1 MCIGYRQKPHAYSQ
15 PWGEKFIYF
24 QIIPRGNLMGEI
36 TRDEIRE
43 RLGNIDQIRDIIFGA
58 HLREYTSRLDK
69 AESDISAM
77 QQDVRD
83 RLGDLKSVLANEL
96 RAAVESIDKRLK
108 SISAST
114 QEESADL
121 RQQFERINRKFTS
134 SIETLDETVESQR
147 MALREELAQ
156 TRDSL
161 QNDNRELRSLV
172 FEELD
177 RHFSILREDKLSK
190 DDMAE
195 LLFELGMRLKGS
207 EFVPELREAAEE
219 KVEEKYERVN
229 ILDAEPKSERSNS
242 SSADTVSTSARSTA
256 RSTKA
261 KI

>member
-1 MCIGYRQKPHAYSQ
+1 
-15 PWGEKFIYF
+15 
-24 QIIPRGNLMGEI
+24 MGEI

-69 AESDISAM
+69 AESDISAI

-83 RLGDLKSVLANEL
+83 RLNDLKSVLASEL

-108 SISAST
+108 TISTST
-114 QEESADL
+114 QEEAADL
-121 RQQFERINRKFTS
+121 RQQFDRINRKFTN
-134 SIETLDETVESQR
+134 SIETLDETVEAQR
-147 MALREELAQ
+147 VALREEIAQ
-156 TRDSL
+156 TRDNL
-161 QNDNRELRSLV
+161 QNDTRELRSLV
-172 FEELD
+172 LEELD

-219 KVEEKYERVN
+219 KVEEKYERVS
-229 ILDAEPKSERSNS
+229 ILDSEPKVSP
-242 SSADTVSTSARSTA
+242 SAESTSSTTRTTSRS
-256 RSTKA
+256 SKA
-261 KI
+261 KP

>member
-1 MCIGYRQKPHAYSQ
+1 
-15 PWGEKFIYF
+15 
-24 QIIPRGNLMGEI
+24 MGEI

-69 AESDISAM
+69 AEADISAV

-83 RLGDLKSVLANEL
+83 RLSDLKSVLASEL

-108 SISAST
+108 TISVST
-114 QEESADL
+114 QEEAADL
-121 RQQFERINRKFTS
+121 RQQFDRINRKFTN
-134 SIETLDETVESQR
+134 SIETLDESVEAQR
-147 MALREELAQ
+147 VALRDELAQ
-156 TRDSL
+156 TRNGL

-219 KVEEKYERVN
+219 KVEEKYERVS
-229 ILDAEPKSERSNS
+229 ILESEPKPERTNS
-242 SSADTVSTSARSTA
+242 PSSDTISAATRAVSRPVKDKS
-256 RSTKA
+256 
-261 KI
+261 

>member
-1 MCIGYRQKPHAYSQ
+1 
-15 PWGEKFIYF
+15 
-24 QIIPRGNLMGEI
+24 MGEI

-69 AESDISAM
+69 AESDISAI

-83 RLGDLKSVLANEL
+83 RLNDLKSVLASEL

-108 SISAST
+108 TISAST
-114 QEESADL
+114 QEETADL
-121 RQQFERINRKFTS
+121 RQQFDRINRKFTS
-134 SIETLDETVESQR
+134 NIETLDESVEAQR
-147 MALREELAQ
+147 VALREEIAQ
-156 TRDSL
+156 TRDNL
-161 QNDNRELRSLV
+161 QNDTRELRSLV
-172 FEELD
+172 LEELD

-219 KVEEKYERVN
+219 KVEEKYERVS
-229 ILDAEPKSERSNS
+229 ILDSEPKSERSASSFSADTTS
-242 SSADTVSTSARSTA
+242 SSASKSP

-261 KI
+261 KT

>member
-1 MCIGYRQKPHAYSQ
+1 
-15 PWGEKFIYF
+15 
-24 QIIPRGNLMGEI
+24 MGEI

-69 AESDISAM
+69 AESDISAI

-83 RLGDLKSVLANEL
+83 RLNDLKSVLASEL

-108 SISAST
+108 TISTST
-114 QEESADL
+114 QEEAADL
-121 RQQFERINRKFTS
+121 RQQFDRINRKFTN
-134 SIETLDETVESQR
+134 SIETLDETVEAQR
-147 MALREELAQ
+147 VALREEIAQ
-156 TRDSL
+156 TRDNL
-161 QNDNRELRSLV
+161 QNDTRELRSLV
-172 FEELD
+172 LEELD

-219 KVEEKYERVN
+219 KVEEKYERVS
-229 ILDAEPKSERSNS
+229 ILDSEPK
-242 SSADTVSTSARSTA
+242 VSTSADASSPATRTTSRT
-256 RSTKA
+256 SKA
-261 KI
+261 KP

>member
-1 MCIGYRQKPHAYSQ
+1 
-15 PWGEKFIYF
+15 
-24 QIIPRGNLMGEI
+24 MGEI

-69 AESDISAM
+69 AESDITAI

-83 RLGDLKSVLANEL
+83 RLNDLKSVLASEL

-108 SISAST
+108 TISTST
-114 QEESADL
+114 QEEAADL
-121 RQQFERINRKFTS
+121 RQQFDRINRKFTN
-134 SIETLDETVESQR
+134 SIETLDETVEAQR
-147 MALREELAQ
+147 VALREEIAQ
-156 TRDSL
+156 TRDNL
-161 QNDNRELRSLV
+161 QNDTRELRSLV

-219 KVEEKYERVN
+219 KVEEKYERVS
-229 ILDAEPKSERSNS
+229 ILDSEPK
-242 SSADTVSTSARSTA
+242 VSTSAEATSPATRTTSRT
-256 RSTKA
+256 SKA
-261 KI
+261 KP